1 MRTHNKVN
9 SYKKEYES
17 ESFWG
22 VVMSSKNSEILE
34 FNQYLKS
41 DKMPHIIYADVGS
54 SIKRIDECKIDPGKS
69 SASKTGQNIQCLW
82 YEHLMV

>member
-1 MRTHNKVN
+1 
-9 SYKKEYES
+9 
-17 ESFWG
+17 
-22 VVMSSKNSEILE
+22 MSSKNSEILE

-69 SASKTGQNIQCLW
+69 SASKTKYSMSMI
-82 YEHLMV
+82 